1 MDDWVRLMEETI
13 IPFQVK
19 QGMVVAGSFRG
30 EEDDTIYVWMRRFKN
45 EAERELLYKKVYESE
60 TWKNDISAQVGDMMV
75 REEIQVTRLTPTPKS
90 VLQ

>member
-1 MDDWVRLMEETI
+1 MDDWVRLMEEII

-30 EEDDTIYVWMRRFKN
+30 EEDDTIYVWMRRFRD
-45 EAERELLYKKVYESE
+45 EAERELLYKKVYESD
-60 TWKNDISAQVGDMMV
+60 TWKNDISPQVGEMMV
-75 REEIQVTRLTPTPKS
+75 REEIQVVRLTPTPKS